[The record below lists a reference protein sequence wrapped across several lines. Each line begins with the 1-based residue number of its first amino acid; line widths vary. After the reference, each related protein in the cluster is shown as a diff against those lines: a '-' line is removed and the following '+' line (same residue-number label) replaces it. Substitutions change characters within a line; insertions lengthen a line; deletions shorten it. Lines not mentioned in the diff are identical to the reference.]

1 MAEAPCSLL
10 RVRDIGQL
18 VQVCSNGER
27 LLKGAAMRDVAITS
41 RRAGKS
47 GGASGGV
54 CLVVNAAA
62 GVIADIG

>member
-47 GGASGGV
+47 GGV